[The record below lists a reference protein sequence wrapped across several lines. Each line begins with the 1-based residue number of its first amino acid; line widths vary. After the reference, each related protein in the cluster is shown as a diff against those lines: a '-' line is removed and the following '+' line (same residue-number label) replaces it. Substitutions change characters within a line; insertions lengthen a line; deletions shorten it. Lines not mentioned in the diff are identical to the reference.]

1 MQGSQQFEYFW
12 TEVPLIGSSIL
23 GEAPGSPPGPEKSL
37 QIALVFHS
45 RSLPFVSR
53 RFSDLLHLK
62 AGVSIFTQ
70 GALTSP
76 QSLLH

>member
-37 QIALVFHS
+37 QIALVFILDRYPS
-45 RSLPFVSR
+45 FLADFQT
-53 RFSDLLHLK
+53 FC
-62 AGVSIFTQ
+62 I
-70 GALTSP
+70 
-76 QSLLH
+76 